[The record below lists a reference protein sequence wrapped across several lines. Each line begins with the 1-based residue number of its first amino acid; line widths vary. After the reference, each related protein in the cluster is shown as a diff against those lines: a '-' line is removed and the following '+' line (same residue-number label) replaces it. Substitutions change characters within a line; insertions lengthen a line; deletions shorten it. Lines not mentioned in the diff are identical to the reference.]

1 MKLGISGGFTAR
13 PAAASIKSVVSPV
26 RPIPG
31 AHARQGA
38 ASEAERKR
46 SQRVLLRVRAN
57 IHVALKGKATT
68 FQTSTITVHPQ
79 GALVVLKENL
89 PVETRLVLEHGATK
103 EKVACRVSKQA
114 KEMPGGFHVPVEFD
128 SPAPGFWKIVF
139 PPNDWR
145 PEEA

>member
-1 MKLGISGGFTAR
+1 MK
-13 PAAASIKSVVSPV
+13 PVVSPV

-31 AHARQGA
+31 ASTRQGA
-38 ASEAERKR
+38 AAEAERKR

-68 FQTSTITVHPQ
+68 LQTSTITVHPQ

-103 EKVACRVSKQA
+103 EKIACRVSKQA
-114 KEMPGGFHVPVEFD
+114 KEMPEGFHVPVEFD

-139 PPNDWR
+139 PPQDWH
-145 PEEA
+145 PEET